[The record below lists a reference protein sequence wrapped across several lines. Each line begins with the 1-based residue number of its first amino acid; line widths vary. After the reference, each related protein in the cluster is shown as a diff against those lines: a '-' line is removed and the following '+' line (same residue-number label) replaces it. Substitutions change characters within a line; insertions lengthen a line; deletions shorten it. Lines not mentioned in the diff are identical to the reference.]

1 MVGTHIHTFC
11 SLLPFLSL
19 YSLYLQLLIV
29 VVDSDPRSHS
39 TAHVSPCLTWL
50 CTYLLG
56 TLFVFF
62 FSSIHIF
69 FAPRSSVLP
78 MNSRNSG
85 GGSHSRLNPPP
96 SPPRFVCYFLSRG
109 DFSPIS
115 PRRLALVLAMEFV
128 VSPPLDIDLVKH
140 IVRCTFFRWP
150 HVECNA

>member
-1 MVGTHIHTFC
+1 MTSLVGTHIHTFC
-11 SLLPFLSL
+11 SLLPFLSP
-19 YSLYLQLLIV
+19 YSLYLQLV
-29 VVDSDPRSHS
+29 VVNSDPRSHS

-96 SPPRFVCYFLSRG
+96 LPAAVCMLF
-109 DFSPIS
+109 FIE
-115 PRRLALVLAMEFV
+115 RRLQPYL
-128 VSPPLDIDLVKH
+128 PPSTRAGTGNGICCFAA
-140 IVRCTFFRWP
+140 VRHRSRQAHCQMHFFQMAP
-150 HVECNA
+150 C